1 MRDHALTPRRLADIW
16 FERLQ
21 EKTDPVR
28 AAGAQRYFKE
38 TIKSFGLTSAQAR
51 EFGSQAYEMIRDSW
65 SVKEAIEFCGIMLEN
80 PYFEVKALGILVLER
95 FRKDFPK
102 SLFSTVKSWL
112 AAGRCDNW
120 ATVDTLCPTSIG
132 TLLEKHR
139 DLVGSIKTWAKS
151 PNRWVRRASL
161 VSFIKLARK
170 PEFRDD
176 IYEVCRSLFGD
187 ADDLVQK
194 AGGWLLRE
202 VGKPDPLRL
211 EKFLIANGPAVP
223 RTTLR
228 YAIER
233 FDPAKRKSIL
243 VSTRNR

>member
-1 MRDHALTPRRLADIW
+1 MKNAELTPRRLADIW

-21 EKTDPVR
+21 KKKDPVR

-38 TIKSFGLTSAQAR
+38 TIRCLGLTAPQVR
-51 EFGSQAYEMIRDSW
+51 EFGRQAYGMVKDSW
-65 SVKEAIEFCGIMLEN
+65 DVGEAIEFCGAMLES

-95 FRKDFPK
+95 YRKDFPK
-102 SLFSTVKSWL
+102 SLFSTIKGWL
-112 AAGRCDNW
+112 AGDHCDNW
-120 ATVDTLCPTSIG
+120 ATVDTLCPTAMG
-132 TLLEKHR
+132 TLLERHP
-139 DLVGSIKTWAKS
+139 DLIGRIKTWTKS

-161 VSFIKLARK
+161 VSFLKLARR

-202 VGKPDPLRL
+202 VGKADPARL
-211 EKFLIANGPAVP
+211 ERFLLDGGPAIP

-233 FDPAKRKSIL
+233 FDAAKRRAIL